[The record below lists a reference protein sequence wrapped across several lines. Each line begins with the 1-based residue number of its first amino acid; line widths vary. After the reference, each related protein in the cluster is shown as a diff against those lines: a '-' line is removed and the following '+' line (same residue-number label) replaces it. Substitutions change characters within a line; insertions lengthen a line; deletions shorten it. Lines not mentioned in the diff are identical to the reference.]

1 MQATVEKKDIQAALK
16 SVLPI
21 AKKAKK
27 KPRSRAFA

>member
-21 AKKAKK
+21 AKKAKR
-27 KPRSRAFA
+27 PRSRAFA